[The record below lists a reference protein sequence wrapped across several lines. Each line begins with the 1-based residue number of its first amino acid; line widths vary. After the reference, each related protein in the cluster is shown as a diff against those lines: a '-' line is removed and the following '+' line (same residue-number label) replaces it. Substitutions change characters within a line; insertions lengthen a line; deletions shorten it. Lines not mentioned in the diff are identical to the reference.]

1 MRAIRYRDGQVWLDT
16 SAPAP
21 SPGAGEALVRVTHAG
36 ISGADLAVCR
46 GVVAFEGVL
55 GHECVGVVQNVD
67 QLAEG
72 DRDTWAGARVVLAPE
87 VVCGRCDLCR
97 SGLSAHCRERTVFGL
112 KGRDGCLCEQVAAPV
127 RNLVALPDEIT
138 DIDGV
143 LAPSVA
149 VAMHAAQVISL
160 EGKAYVTVLG
170 DDVVALLCAQ
180 VMQRL
185 NASVRVLGQRADALR
200 LCEQWG
206 LKHRHVGEAG
216 RRQDQDVVVVCETT
230 RECLS
235 TAAGMVRPR
244 GKVLVVGATGVGD
257 AGDADLTPLVA
268 NELEAMG
275 VRGGSVADAVASM
288 ASGAVNVIGLATR
301 RTTLDVA
308 ALRAAGDALKVV
320 VDI

>member
-1 MRAIRYRDGQVWLDT
+1 MRAIRYRDGQVWLDEN
-16 SAPAP
+16 AAVP
-21 SPGAGEALVRVTHAG
+21 SPGAGEVLVRVTHAG
-36 ISGADLAVCR
+36 ITPADLAICR
-46 GVVAFEGVL
+46 GAVPFEGVL
-55 GHECVGVVQNVD
+55 GRECVGVVHDVGQIS
-67 QLAEG
+67 
-72 DRDTWAGARVVLAPE
+72 DREAWAGKRVVLSPE

-97 SGLSAHCRERTVFGL
+97 SGLSAHCRERAIFGL
-112 KGRDGCLCEQVAAPV
+112 KGRDGCLCETVAAPT
-127 RNLVALPDEIT
+127 RNLVALPDDIT
-138 DIDGV
+138 DEDGV

-149 VAMHAAQVISL
+149 VALHAAQVIRF

-180 VMQRL
+180 VMQKL

-244 GKVLVVGATGVGD
+244 GKVLIVGATGIGD
-257 AGDADLTPLVA
+257 AGDADLTPLIA

-275 VRGGSVADAVASM
+275 VRGGSVADAVTAMSRGDV
-288 ASGAVNVIGLATR
+288 SVIGLATR
-301 RTTLDVA
+301 RAKLDVA
-308 ALRAAGDALKVV
+308 ALRAAGEALKVIV
-320 VDI
+320 EVS